1 MYEKNYVGTYQL
13 KDTYPAFGY
22 STFKSQQTPAPTQ
35 PEAVTRLESVS
46 GAVSQLAPLEQWR
59 YFSEQLRQRRMA
71 RQPALAEPAPTRPA
85 AHFQQAY
92 EQDLLQLEHTLNP
105 IMAGLQH
112 YLSIVNHPIPDQQ
125 IQVYA
130 QPEVELTA
138 GELLV
143 GQVMSQKVAC
153 VMPSTTIEQ
162 AASLCNRRGFT
173 GLPVVDEHHTLLGI
187 VTLSDILRQILNHEA
202 LTTFAL
208 ADGDVLRQEA
218 LAILDEP
225 VRQYMHTD
233 VITVMPET
241 PVSEACRLMS
251 HHGIRRVVVT
261 RGRLVQGIFSAQDAV
276 AVLAGSNLSAQ
287 SD

>member
-1 MYEKNYVGTYQL
+1 MYEKNFVGTYQL
-13 KDTYPAFGY
+13 NQAYPAFGY
-22 STFKSQQTPAPTQ
+22 SPFNPDQISAPAQT
-35 PEAVTRLESVS
+35 EALASLESVRGS
-46 GAVSQLAPLEQWR
+46 VSQLEPLEQWR
-59 YFSEQLRQRRMA
+59 YFSEQLRQRRLA
-71 RQPALAEPAPTRPA
+71 RQPASAEPAPTRPA

-92 EQDLLQLEHTLNP
+92 EQDTLQLEHTLNP

-112 YLSIVNHPIPDQQ
+112 YLSIVNHPIPELQ

-130 QPEVELTA
+130 QPEVALTV

-143 GQVMSQKVAC
+143 GQVMSRKVAC

-162 AASLCNRRGFT
+162 AASLCNRGGFT

-208 ADGDVLRQEA
+208 ADGDVLQQAA

-233 VITVMPET
+233 VITVIPET

-251 HHGIRRVVVT
+251 RHGIRRVVVT
-261 RGRLVQGIFSAQDAV
+261 RGQLIQGIFSAQDAV
-276 AVLAGSNLSAQ
+276 AVLAGSILSAQ
-287 SD
+287 TD